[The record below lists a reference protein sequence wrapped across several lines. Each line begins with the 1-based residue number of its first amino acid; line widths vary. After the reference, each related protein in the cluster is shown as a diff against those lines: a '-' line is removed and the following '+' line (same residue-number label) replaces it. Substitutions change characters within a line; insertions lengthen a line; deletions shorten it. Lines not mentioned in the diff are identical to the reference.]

1 MFGGRRIH
9 ISIWCTISTRQRD
22 RLPCAL
28 KLWIGMRDYNVSRIM
43 CLREQG
49 GRKSLEV
56 VLCDK

>member
-1 MFGGRRIH
+1 MDCHAHSNYGYV
-9 ISIWCTISTRQRD
+9 
-22 RLPCAL
+22 
-28 KLWIGMRDYNVSRIM
+28 GMRDYNVSRIM